1 MNTKTEVF
9 SIPCR
14 KFTGNSGE
22 VPACPSDCPCDGRP
36 QFVGQH
42 SAVTDTGSTAHAIE
56 PPVLSTVELSLLNQ
70 RCLAAEEGDRE
81 AQKELEYFSPL
92 VLAGIINELIES
104 RKQLR
109 KVALTLPNDSQP
121 EPVQWL
127 EGQPI
132 DLSRIQRAVIQPGA
146 NGLNMAL
153 AQVSGVESI
162 FPYNEQVLKDWAT
175 IRRAQV
181 WGKK

>member
-1 MNTKTEVF
+1 MNKPTEVF
-9 SIPCR
+9 AIPCCR
-14 KFTGNSGE
+14 FTGQSGE
-22 VPACPSDCPCDGRP
+22 VPACRSDCPCDGGP
-36 QFVGQH
+36 SNNV
-42 SAVTDTGSTAHAIE
+42 AAMPMPKLTTIELDAICKCC
-56 PPVLSTVELSLLNQ
+56 LL
-70 RCLAAEEGDRE
+70 ADAGDRE
-81 AQKELEYFSPL
+81 AQKELEYFSPMT
-92 VLAGIINELIES
+92 LASIISELIES
-104 RKQLR
+104 RKLLR

-121 EPVQWL
+121 EPVQWI

-132 DLSRIQRAVIQPGA
+132 DLSRIQRAVVQPGA
-146 NGLNMAL
+146 NGLAMAL